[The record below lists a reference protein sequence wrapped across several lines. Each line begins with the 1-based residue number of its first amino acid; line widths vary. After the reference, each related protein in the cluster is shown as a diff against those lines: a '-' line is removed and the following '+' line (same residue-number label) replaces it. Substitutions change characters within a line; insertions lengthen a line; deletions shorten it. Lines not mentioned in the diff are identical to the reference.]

1 MHSNKKRVNYTQEEK
16 KLLIHLVDSNKNIIE
31 NKDTNAVSNHQK
43 DDVWKIIEQNF
54 NKKCFNV
61 FRDANSLRKQW
72 SNMKQDSRKKAAL
85 ERQELYKTG
94 GGVAPALSSKNCE
107 ANEQLVLDIINKKTV
122 LGLRNEFDSDVMKEP
137 ILDHPAEDILG
148 MPILISSKPNQ
159 EEINIEIPCTSSTP
173 SITPVAPVPKRRSP
187 RLRSKTDRGRHEK

>member
-122 LGLRNEFDSDVMKEP
+122 LGLRNEFDSDVMKGKIYTRISINYIFSEAH
-137 ILDHPAEDILG
+137 IDTSIFIFCRTYIRSSSRGYSWNADFDIFQAQ
-148 MPILISSKPNQ
+148 S
-159 EEINIEIPCTSSTP
+159 
-173 SITPVAPVPKRRSP
+173 RRN
-187 RLRSKTDRGRHEK
+187 